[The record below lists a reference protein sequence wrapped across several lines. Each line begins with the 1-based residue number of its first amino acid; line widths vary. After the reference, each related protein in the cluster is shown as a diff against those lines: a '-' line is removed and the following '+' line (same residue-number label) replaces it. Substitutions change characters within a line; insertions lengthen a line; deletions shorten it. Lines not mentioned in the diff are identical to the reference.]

1 MDTDVLRWFKLVAE
15 GATVTEVS
23 ELHAVTQSG
32 VSRALARLEAQA
44 GTPLLERSGR
54 TLRLTRTGEVFK
66 PHVDR
71 LLGELRA
78 GLDAVA
84 QFVSPETGTVVVA
97 FPQSLGSWL
106 VPDLLGSFRAAH
118 PGVGFLLTHAR
129 DELHG
134 LPLDGGSTDM
144 EIGTRRFRT
153 GTEAVRPGDLA
164 VRTQRIGVEPLRLA
178 LPSSHPLAARPPATR
193 KPAARPLA
201 TRPLTTGPAGPGRP
215 ADPGGQGIGLAEV
228 AAEPF
233 IALRATSGLR
243 KLGDDLCAAAGFRP
257 KVVFEG
263 DDLSNVRGLVAAGLG
278 VAIVPA
284 PRAGSPVAG
293 PGPVRYLP
301 ILDDGAERDIY
312 LTWPADKPL
321 LPAAELFRGHVID
334 TVSSG
339 RIRPVSGL
347 AAFAVGG
354 DQGHEQVVDDR
365 RDPRR
370 GDGLERHQQVMAD
383 QVKRHRQHGRGNR
396 LQVDLAALV
405 RAAEHLVRP

>member
-1 MDTDVLRWFKLVAE
+1 MDTDVLRWFQQVAE

-23 ELHAVTQSG
+23 ELEMVTQSG
-32 VSRALARLEAQA
+32 VSRALARLEAQV

-54 TLRLTRTGEVFK
+54 TLRLTRTGAVFK

-71 LLGELRA
+71 LLAELRG

-97 FPQSLGSWL
+97 FQQSLGSWL

-118 PGVGFLLTHAR
+118 PAVGFRLTHAR

-134 LPLDGGSTDM
+134 LPLDGGAADL

-153 GTEAVRPGDLA
+153 GPEATRPGDLA
-164 VRTQRIGVEPLRLA
+164 VHTRRIGNEPLRLA
-178 LPSSHPLAARPPATR
+178 VPASHPLADLGASEAGIDL
-193 KPAARPLA
+193 AAA
-201 TRPLTTGPAGPGRP
+201 
-215 ADPGGQGIGLAEV
+215 

-233 IALRATSGLR
+233 VGLRTTSALR

-257 KVVFEG
+257 MIVFEG

-284 PRAGSPVAG
+284 PRAGSPVAS
-293 PGPVRYLP
+293 PGPVLYLP

-321 LPAAELFRGHVID
+321 LPAADRFRQHVID
-334 TVSSG
+334 TVTTG
-339 RIRPVSGL
+339 HIRPVSG
-347 AAFAVGG
+347 
-354 DQGHEQVVDDR
+354 
-365 RDPRR
+365 
-370 GDGLERHQQVMAD
+370 
-383 QVKRHRQHGRGNR
+383 
-396 LQVDLAALV
+396 
-405 RAAEHLVRP
+405 

>member
-1 MDTDVLRWFKLVAE
+1 MRYSHGSMDTDVLRWFRMVAE
-15 GATVTEVS
+15 GVTVTEVS
-23 ELHAVTQSG
+23 ERERVTQSG
-32 VSRALARLEAQA
+32 VSRALARLESQV

-71 LLGELRA
+71 LLEELRA
-78 GLDAVA
+78 GLDAVD
-84 QFVSPETGTVVVA
+84 QFLSPETGTVAVA

-134 LPLDGGSTDM
+134 LPLDGGSADL

-153 GTEAVRPGDLA
+153 GPEAVRPGDLA
-164 VRTQRIGVEPLRLA
+164 VRTQRIGDEPLRLA
-178 LPSSHPLAARPPATR
+178 LPAGHPLA
-193 KPAARPLA
+193 
-201 TRPLTTGPAGPGRP
+201 GRP
-215 ADPGGQGIGLAEV
+215 GESVSAGIRLADV

-233 IALRATSGLR
+233 IALRTTSALR

-257 KVVFEG
+257 RVVFEG

-284 PRAGSPVAG
+284 PRAGSPVAS
-293 PGPVRYLP
+293 PGPVRYPP

-321 LPAAELFRGHVID
+321 LPAPELFRRHVID
-334 TVSSG
+334 TVTSG
-339 RIRPVSGL
+339 RIRPVSG
-347 AAFAVGG
+347 
-354 DQGHEQVVDDR
+354 
-365 RDPRR
+365 
-370 GDGLERHQQVMAD
+370 
-383 QVKRHRQHGRGNR
+383 
-396 LQVDLAALV
+396 
-405 RAAEHLVRP
+405 